1 MGTLHLPD
9 KRNLAVVLL
18 EGGLAR
24 RVGAAADRS
33 THAFELAA
41 AEESAQGASL
51 KVWENYA
58 AEKAAAEAAAAA
70 AAAAEEEAPLDDAD
84 KQVTELN
91 LTEIVDGA
99 HFFAHV
105 AGDAAVDQLQRQLAT
120 ACGAASGGAMMQS
133 AFNPT
138 VGTVVAAKFSADD
151 EWYRARVK
159 GRADGKYE
167 VFFLDYGN
175 VDVVG
180 KERLLPLD
188 PTLGPAAISA
198 QAVEC
203 RLAHLIVADPKED
216 ANGEEAAMALSAAAW
231 GKAARC
237 RVEARDRGVLH
248 VTLLDG
254 TRSVNEEMVEQG
266 LARVEKTANRKA
278 APLVAKLREKE
289 DEAKAAHRGV
299 WRYGDVEEDDAP
311 EFGKPAPK
319 PAAAP
324 SKPAWGKK

>member
-1 MGTLHLPD
+1 M
-9 KRNLAVVLL
+9 V
-18 EGGLAR
+18 R
-24 RVGAAADRS
+24 RAQFGR
-33 THAFELAA
+33 T
-41 AEESAQGASL
+41 SAQFGA
-51 KVWENYA
+51 
-58 AEKAAAEAAAAA
+58 
-70 AAAAEEEAPLDDAD
+70 
-84 KQVTELN
+84 
-91 LTEIVDGA
+91 IRA
-99 HFFAHV
+99 HFGAIRRNS
-105 AGDAAVDQLQRQLAT
+105 LTLAP
-120 ACGAASGGAMMQS
+120 S
-133 AFNPT
+133 PRR
-138 VGTVVAAKFSADD
+138 
-151 EWYRARVK
+151 YRARVK
-159 GRADGKYE
+159 GRSDGKYE

-203 RLAHLIVADPKED
+203 RLAHLIVADPKGD

-254 TRSVNEEMVEQG
+254 TRSVNAEMVEQG

>member
-1 MGTLHLPD
+1 MM
-9 KRNLAVVLL
+9 
-18 EGGLAR
+18 
-24 RVGAAADRS
+24 AA
-33 THAFELAA
+33 
-41 AEESAQGASL
+41 
-51 KVWENYA
+51 
-58 AEKAAAEAAAAA
+58 
-70 AAAAEEEAPLDDAD
+70 
-84 KQVTELN
+84 
-91 LTEIVDGA
+91 
-99 HFFAHV
+99 
-105 AGDAAVDQLQRQLAT
+105 
-120 ACGAASGGAMMQS
+120 

-231 GKAARC
+231 GKAA
-237 RVEARDRGVLH
+237 
-248 VTLLDG
+248 
-254 TRSVNEEMVEQG
+254 
-266 LARVEKTANRKA
+266 
-278 APLVAKLREKE
+278 
-289 DEAKAAHRGV
+289 
-299 WRYGDVEEDDAP
+299 
-311 EFGKPAPK
+311 
-319 PAAAP
+319 
-324 SKPAWGKK
+324 